1 MKKLL
6 TSDVYQVRSSYMLD
20 LTGYK
25 TVLQLYQPLIGMEA
39 TALYLTLNS
48 ELDQMTLTKSP
59 SLISRLCKLSGFS
72 LNSLQESFDKLEA
85 VGLVCSY
92 VKQTNDNR
100 YLFDLKMPLSP
111 QEFINHQI
119 LDRLLKDR
127 LKDEYEKTI
136 AIFQTYNVNLN
147 DYQEMTASFTDVFE
161 IHHHEKNILKEKKYK
176 QKIQNSIE
184 NSYDLTLF
192 YQGIENL
199 QLSKKMF
206 DQEDE
211 KIIQQLGIL
220 YHINA
225 LDMQNL
231 VKQSMIENHLNSR
244 LLAQNC
250 RNYYDLK
257 MPEKFTE
264 VFHKQSPL
272 LQSEKQGESSLQKH
286 IYYLENISPYDLL
299 KDKTGGKEPLKRDL
313 QVVESVLTTL
323 QLEPGVVN
331 VLIETTLQKCNQSLP
346 KNFIEALGSQWKRKK
361 IKTVQEAIEE
371 GKAYLKYQNQQ
382 HHDWD
387 DFTKDI
393 QIVSQEKS
401 TADNIDEDA
410 LAMLEKYD
418 EEEKKCKVYKI
429 YIYLMMIKIF
439 KNKKKKVSMNL

>member
-1 MKKLL
+1 M
-6 TSDVYQVRSSYMLD
+6 
-20 LTGYK
+20 
-25 TVLQLYQPLIGMEA
+25 
-39 TALYLTLNS
+39 
-48 ELDQMTLTKSP
+48 
-59 SLISRLCKLSGFS
+59 
-72 LNSLQESFDKLEA
+72 
-85 VGLVCSY
+85 
-92 VKQTNDNR
+92 
-100 YLFDLKMPLSP
+100 
-111 QEFINHQI
+111 
-119 LDRLLKDR
+119 KDR

-147 DYQEMTASFTDVFE
+147 DYQEMTSSFTDVFE

-220 YHINA
+220 YHINS
-225 LDMQNL
+225 LDMQDL

-299 KDKTGGKEPLKRDL
+299 KDKMGGKEPLKRDL

-371 GKAYLKYQNQQ
+371 GKVYLKYQNQQ

-418 EEEKKCKVYKI
+418 
-429 YIYLMMIKIF
+429 
-439 KNKKKKVSMNL
+439 

>member
-1 MKKLL
+1 MK
-6 TSDVYQVRSSYMLD
+6 
-20 LTGYK
+20 
-25 TVLQLYQPLIGMEA
+25 
-39 TALYLTLNS
+39 
-48 ELDQMTLTKSP
+48 
-59 SLISRLCKLSGFS
+59 
-72 LNSLQESFDKLEA
+72 
-85 VGLVCSY
+85 
-92 VKQTNDNR
+92 
-100 YLFDLKMPLSP
+100 
-111 QEFINHQI
+111 
-119 LDRLLKDR
+119 
-127 LKDEYEKTI
+127 KTI

-147 DYQEMTASFTDVFE
+147 DYQEMTSSFTDVFE

-225 LDMQNL
+225 LDMQDL

-299 KDKTGGKEPLKRDL
+299 KDKMGGKEPLKRDL

-371 GKAYLKYQNQQ
+371 GKVYLKYQNQQ

-418 EEEKKCKVYKI
+418 
-429 YIYLMMIKIF
+429 
-439 KNKKKKVSMNL
+439 

>member
-20 LTGYK
+20 LIG
-25 TVLQLYQPLIGMEA
+25 YQPLIGMEA

-119 LDRLLKDR
+119 LNRLLKDR

-176 QKIQNSIE
+176 QKIHNSIE

-225 LDMQNL
+225 LDMQDL

-299 KDKTGGKEPLKRDL
+299 KDKMGGKEPLKRDL

-418 EEEKKCKVYKI
+418 
-429 YIYLMMIKIF
+429 
-439 KNKKKKVSMNL
+439 

>member
-119 LDRLLKDR
+119 LNHLLKDR

-161 IHHHEKNILKEKKYK
+161 IHHHEKNILKEDK
-176 QKIQNSIE
+176 QKIHNSIE

-225 LDMQNL
+225 LDMQDL

-299 KDKTGGKEPLKRDL
+299 KDKMGGKEPLKRDL

-401 TADNIDEDA
+401 TADSIDEDA

-418 EEEKKCKVYKI
+418 
-429 YIYLMMIKIF
+429 
-439 KNKKKKVSMNL
+439 

>member
-1 MKKLL
+1 MKELL
-6 TSDVYQVRSSYMLD
+6 TSDIYQVRSSYMLD

-25 TVLQLYQPLIGMEA
+25 TLLQLYQPLLGMEA

-59 SLISRLCKLSGFS
+59 ALISRLCKICGFS
-72 LNSLQESFDKLEA
+72 LNSLQDAFNKLEA

-92 VKQTNDNR
+92 VKQKNDNR
-100 YLFDLKMPLSP
+100 YLFDLQMPLSP
-111 QEFINHQI
+111 QEFMNHRI
-119 LDRLLKDR
+119 LNSLLKER
-127 LKDEYEKTI
+127 LKDEYEKTV
-136 AIFQTYNVNLN
+136 ATFQVYNVNLN
-147 DYQEMTASFTDVFE
+147 DYQEITSSFTDVFE
-161 IHHHEKNILKEKKYK
+161 IHLTDKKVLQTKKYK
-176 QKIQNSIE
+176 QKIHNSIE
-184 NSYDLTLF
+184 NNYDLTLF
-192 YQGIENL
+192 YQGLENL

-206 DQEDE
+206 TADDE
-211 KIIQQLGIL
+211 KAIQQLGIL

-225 LDMQNL
+225 LDMQDL
-231 VKQSMIENHLNSR
+231 VKQSMVENHLNSR

-257 MPEKFTE
+257 IPEKFTE

-299 KDKTGGKEPLKRDL
+299 KDKMGGKEPLKRDL
-313 QVVESVLTTL
+313 QVIESVLTTL

-331 VLIETTLQKCNQSLP
+331 VLIETTLQKCDQSLP

-361 IKTVQEAIEE
+361 IKTVQEAIGE
-371 GKAYLKYQNQQ
+371 GKAYLKYQSQK

-401 TADNIDEDA
+401 SPEDIDEDA
-410 LAMLEKYD
+410 LALLEKYD
-418 EEEKKCKVYKI
+418 
-429 YIYLMMIKIF
+429 
-439 KNKKKKVSMNL
+439 

>member
-119 LDRLLKDR
+119 LNRL

-176 QKIQNSIE
+176 QKIHNSIE

-225 LDMQNL
+225 LDMQDL

-299 KDKTGGKEPLKRDL
+299 KDKMGGKEPLKRDL

-371 GKAYLKYQNQQ
+371 GKVYLKYQNQQ

-418 EEEKKCKVYKI
+418 
-429 YIYLMMIKIF
+429 
-439 KNKKKKVSMNL
+439 

>member
-119 LDRLLKDR
+119 LDRLLKD
-127 LKDEYEKTI
+127 EYEKTI

-225 LDMQNL
+225 LDMQDL

-272 LQSEKQGESSLQKH
+272 LQSEKQRESSLQKH

-418 EEEKKCKVYKI
+418 
-429 YIYLMMIKIF
+429 
-439 KNKKKKVSMNL
+439 

>member
-39 TALYLTLNS
+39 AALYLTLNS

-225 LDMQNL
+225 LDMQDL
-231 VKQSMIENHLNSR
+231 VKQSMIENHLNNR

-382 HHDWD
+382 RSMDQVQTELAEMRANMAQ
-387 DFTKDI
+387 FITMT
-393 QIVSQEKS
+393 S
-401 TADNIDEDA
+401 TYSCVFPTDRPWMFVHLSVGVDK
-410 LAMLEKYD
+410 L
-418 EEEKKCKVYKI
+418 
-429 YIYLMMIKIF
+429 
-439 KNKKKKVSMNL
+439 

>member
-127 LKDEYEKTI
+127 LKYEKTI

-225 LDMQNL
+225 LDMQDL

-418 EEEKKCKVYKI
+418 
-429 YIYLMMIKIF
+429 
-439 KNKKKKVSMNL
+439 

>member
-161 IHHHEKNILKEKKYK
+161 IHHHEKNILKEKR
-176 QKIQNSIE
+176 I
-184 NSYDLTLF
+184 
-192 YQGIENL
+192 
-199 QLSKKMF
+199 
-206 DQEDE
+206 
-211 KIIQQLGIL
+211 
-220 YHINA
+220 
-225 LDMQNL
+225 
-231 VKQSMIENHLNSR
+231 
-244 LLAQNC
+244 
-250 RNYYDLK
+250 
-257 MPEKFTE
+257 
-264 VFHKQSPL
+264 
-272 LQSEKQGESSLQKH
+272 
-286 IYYLENISPYDLL
+286 
-299 KDKTGGKEPLKRDL
+299 
-313 QVVESVLTTL
+313 
-323 QLEPGVVN
+323 
-331 VLIETTLQKCNQSLP
+331 
-346 KNFIEALGSQWKRKK
+346 
-361 IKTVQEAIEE
+361 
-371 GKAYLKYQNQQ
+371 
-382 HHDWD
+382 
-387 DFTKDI
+387 
-393 QIVSQEKS
+393 
-401 TADNIDEDA
+401 
-410 LAMLEKYD
+410 
-418 EEEKKCKVYKI
+418 
-429 YIYLMMIKIF
+429 
-439 KNKKKKVSMNL
+439 

>member
-1 MKKLL
+1 
-6 TSDVYQVRSSYMLD
+6 MLD

-225 LDMQNL
+225 LDMQDL

-418 EEEKKCKVYKI
+418 FNVP
-429 YIYLMMIKIF
+429 LIK
-439 KNKKKKVSMNL
+439 NR

>member
-39 TALYLTLNS
+39 TTLYLTLNS

-111 QEFINHQI
+111 QEFINHQ
-119 LDRLLKDR
+119 
-127 LKDEYEKTI
+127 
-136 AIFQTYNVNLN
+136 
-147 DYQEMTASFTDVFE
+147 EMTASFTDVFE

-176 QKIQNSIE
+176 QKIHNSIE

-225 LDMQNL
+225 LDMQDL

-299 KDKTGGKEPLKRDL
+299 KDKMGGKEPLKRDL

-418 EEEKKCKVYKI
+418 
-429 YIYLMMIKIF
+429 
-439 KNKKKKVSMNL
+439 

>member
-1 MKKLL
+1 
-6 TSDVYQVRSSYMLD
+6 
-20 LTGYK
+20 
-25 TVLQLYQPLIGMEA
+25 MEA

-225 LDMQNL
+225 LDMQDL

-257 MPEKFTE
+257 MPEK
-264 VFHKQSPL
+264 FHKQSPL

-418 EEEKKCKVYKI
+418 
-429 YIYLMMIKIF
+429 
-439 KNKKKKVSMNL
+439 

>member
-6 TSDVYQVRSSYMLD
+6 TSDVYQVRSS
-20 LTGYK
+20 YK

-119 LDRLLKDR
+119 LNRLLKDR

-176 QKIQNSIE
+176 QKIHNSIE

-225 LDMQNL
+225 LDMQDL

-299 KDKTGGKEPLKRDL
+299 KDKMGGKEPLKRDL

-382 HHDWD
+382 HHDWH

-418 EEEKKCKVYKI
+418 
-429 YIYLMMIKIF
+429 
-439 KNKKKKVSMNL
+439 

>member
-119 LDRLLKDR
+119 LNRLLKDR

-136 AIFQTYNVNLN
+136 AIF

-176 QKIQNSIE
+176 QKIHNSIE

-225 LDMQNL
+225 LDMQDL

-299 KDKTGGKEPLKRDL
+299 KDKMGGKEPLKRDL

-371 GKAYLKYQNQQ
+371 GKVYLKYQNQQ

-418 EEEKKCKVYKI
+418 
-429 YIYLMMIKIF
+429 
-439 KNKKKKVSMNL
+439 

>member
-119 LDRLLKDR
+119 LNR

-176 QKIQNSIE
+176 QKIHNSIE

-225 LDMQNL
+225 LDMQDL

-299 KDKTGGKEPLKRDL
+299 KDKMGGKEPLKRDL

-418 EEEKKCKVYKI
+418 
-429 YIYLMMIKIF
+429 
-439 KNKKKKVSMNL
+439 

>member
-161 IHHHEKNILKEKKYK
+161 IHHHV
-176 QKIQNSIE
+176 QNSIE

-418 EEEKKCKVYKI
+418 
-429 YIYLMMIKIF
+429 
-439 KNKKKKVSMNL
+439 

>member
-6 TSDVYQVRSSYMLD
+6 TSDVYQGSSYMLD

-119 LDRLLKDR
+119 LNRLLKDR

-176 QKIQNSIE
+176 QKIHNSIE

-225 LDMQNL
+225 LDMQDL

-272 LQSEKQGESSLQKH
+272 LQSEKHGESSLQKH

-299 KDKTGGKEPLKRDL
+299 KDKMGGKEPLKRDL

-418 EEEKKCKVYKI
+418 
-429 YIYLMMIKIF
+429 
-439 KNKKKKVSMNL
+439 

>member
-1 MKKLL
+1 MKELL
-6 TSDVYQVRSSYMLD
+6 TSDIYQVRSSYMLD

-25 TVLQLYQPLIGMEA
+25 TLLQLYQPLLGMEA

-59 SLISRLCKLSGFS
+59 ALISRLCKICGFS
-72 LNSLQESFDKLEA
+72 LNSLQDAFNKLEA

-92 VKQTNDNR
+92 VKQKNDNR
-100 YLFDLKMPLSP
+100 YLFDLQMPLSP
-111 QEFINHQI
+111 QEFMNHRI
-119 LDRLLKDR
+119 LNSLLKER
-127 LKDEYEKTI
+127 LKDEYEKTV
-136 AIFQTYNVNLN
+136 ATFQVYNVNLN
-147 DYQEMTASFTDVFE
+147 DYQEITSSFTDVFE
-161 IHHHEKNILKEKKYK
+161 IHLNDKKVLQTKKYK
-176 QKIQNSIE
+176 QKIHNFIE
-184 NSYDLTLF
+184 NNYDLTLF
-192 YQGIENL
+192 YQGLENL

-206 DQEDE
+206 TADDE
-211 KIIQQLGIL
+211 KAIQQLGIL

-225 LDMQNL
+225 LDMQDL
-231 VKQSMIENHLNSR
+231 VKQSMVENHLNSR

-257 MPEKFTE
+257 IPEKFTE

-299 KDKTGGKEPLKRDL
+299 KDKMGGKEPLKRDL
-313 QVVESVLTTL
+313 QVIESVLTTL

-331 VLIETTLQKCNQSLP
+331 VLIETTLQKCDQSLP

-371 GKAYLKYQNQQ
+371 GKAYLKYQSQK

-410 LAMLEKYD
+410 LALLEKYD
-418 EEEKKCKVYKI
+418 
-429 YIYLMMIKIF
+429 
-439 KNKKKKVSMNL
+439 

>member
-92 VKQTNDNR
+92 VKQTNR

-119 LDRLLKDR
+119 LNRLLKDR

-176 QKIQNSIE
+176 QKIHNSIE

-225 LDMQNL
+225 LDMQDL

-272 LQSEKQGESSLQKH
+272 LQSEKHGESSLQKH

-299 KDKTGGKEPLKRDL
+299 KDKMGGKEPLKRDL

-418 EEEKKCKVYKI
+418 
-429 YIYLMMIKIF
+429 
-439 KNKKKKVSMNL
+439 